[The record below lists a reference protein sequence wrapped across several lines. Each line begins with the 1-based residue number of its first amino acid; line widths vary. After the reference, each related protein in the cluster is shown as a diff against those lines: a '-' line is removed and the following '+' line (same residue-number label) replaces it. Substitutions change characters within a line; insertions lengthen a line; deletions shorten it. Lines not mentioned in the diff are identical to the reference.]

1 MFFHQSIAARRVSN
15 HQSDGSD
22 FQVLFLDI
30 RLLTNKTLLC
40 VCVCICHCSTACIV
54 ATQAFA
60 DGLKYHD
67 AIWSQ
72 SIEMVMRR
80 LPTRENTA
88 V

>member
-1 MFFHQSIAARRVSN
+1 MPLFNCLYRR
-15 HQSDGSD
+15 H
-22 FQVLFLDI
+22 
-30 RLLTNKTLLC
+30 
-40 VCVCICHCSTACIV
+40 AM
-54 ATQAFA
+54 QAFA